1 MSFWHRLL
9 YLFGLRPDPE
19 PHTYNLN
26 SDLHLIIADLAQREQ
41 RSTEEIAEQL
51 LGQALR
57 ERQVAAELWQRWQS
71 LTTRE
76 QQVAA
81 LTCMGYSSIAI
92 ANQLGVSTDTVKT
105 HTRNI
110 LGKFGISSRKEL
122 SLLLSTWDFS
132 DWLPPTSR
140 D

>member
-19 PHTYNLN
+19 PHTYNLK

-57 ERQVAAELWQRWQS
+57 EHQAATELWQRWES
-71 LTTRE
+71 LTPRE
-76 QQVAA
+76 QQVVA
-81 LTCMGYSSIAI
+81 LTCMGYSNLAI
-92 ANQLGVSTDTVKT
+92 ANLLAVSSTTVKT
-105 HTRNI
+105 HNRNI
-110 LGKFGISSRKEL
+110 LKKFGIGSRIEL
-122 SLLLSTWDFS
+122 SLLLSDWDFS
-132 DWLPPTSR
+132 AWRPPTSR